1 MKHHKE
7 YFIIHSNLD
16 KNCVFINNE
25 ILIIIIIFSLFLVM
39 VNK

>member
-7 YFIIHSNLD
+7 FFVIHSNID
-16 KNCVFINNE
+16 KNCILINNE